1 MKEKCFITLT
11 PDPPKR
17 LYKHCSRVF
26 ANDVAIKEEVMRVE
40 TFNRGNPMN
49 ELLLRNLLVSSVL

>member
-1 MKEKCFITLT
+1 
-11 PDPPKR
+11 
-17 LYKHCSRVF
+17 
-26 ANDVAIKEEVMRVE
+26 VAIKEEVMRVE